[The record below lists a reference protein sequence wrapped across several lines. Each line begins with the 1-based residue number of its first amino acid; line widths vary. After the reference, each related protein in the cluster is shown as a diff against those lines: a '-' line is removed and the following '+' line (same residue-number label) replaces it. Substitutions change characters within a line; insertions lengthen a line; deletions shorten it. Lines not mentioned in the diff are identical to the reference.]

1 MTTAGLF
8 IVSFFTMT
16 QFGYP
21 ADQEDVAT
29 ETRTP
34 SSVATQAGTKRALI
48 ICGLPGDAE
57 HHKTFAETTGKLRE
71 GLSKN
76 LGFDFSN
83 IVVMFGDE
91 PKESD
96 EDYIKAAERA
106 TREELENT
114 TRRIC
119 EASGTDDALWVIVL
133 GHSHYDA
140 NHSWI
145 NLPGPDINEFEFA
158 KLFSGLKAREQVFFL
173 TIPTS
178 GFFIKPLSAKERI
191 VISATEEAWETN
203 ETEFPHELARVLTNP
218 PITKDFDVDEDGAIT
233 VFDLYVTLA
242 RNIAQSFLDGEFL
255 ATEHPLFDD
264 NGDGRGTDVQI
275 DYLTVEQG
283 GRVKRLKNSK
293 SPPKPNAEGIFAKS
307 ITLPFPLKEA
317 PPPET
322 PKPADEASPNSNS
335 DL

>member
-203 ETEFPHELARVLTNP
+203 ETWPEYLQTHRSPR
-218 PITKDFDVDEDGAIT
+218 ISMSTKM
-233 VFDLYVTLA
+233 
-242 RNIAQSFLDGEFL
+242 
-255 ATEHPLFDD
+255 
-264 NGDGRGTDVQI
+264 GR
-275 DYLTVEQG
+275 L
-283 GRVKRLKNSK
+283 RCL
-293 SPPKPNAEGIFAKS
+293 IFM
-307 ITLPFPLKEA
+307 
-317 PPPET
+317 
-322 PKPADEASPNSNS
+322 
-335 DL
+335 